1 MNSPPPLTTEA
12 FFASADQNET
22 VDNLYCLC
30 AELEKKVIDAENCLV
45 CAVIGDKSEV
55 IDNTLWILSRRIK
68 NYE

>member
-1 MNSPPPLTTEA
+1 MMNPPPLTTEA

-30 AELEKKVIDAENCLV
+30 AELEQKIIDAENCLV
-45 CAVIGDKSEV
+45 RAAIADKSEV
-55 IDNTLWILSRRIK
+55 IDNTLWILSRRMK